1 MAEAEA
7 GAAPGTGRKQP
18 ERPGAAKGRGGRS
31 RPTELSG
38 SPLVAIALA
47 IGVLAV
53 VVRSGWVNVVLVLF
67 CSVLLLLNPWVRT
80 FLELPQMPG
89 VKLSADS
96 RAKGAYSPFD
106 PARFLNI
113 VAPSPSPSS
122 SPSPSTVDAADS
134 SAERK
139 ESTSKPAKKPPLDR
153 SESYAALRRMP
164 AHLRR
169 PLGDLEELVV
179 RDFVCTWYEYHSFG
193 DSCLPNEARYSIDHA
208 MGSIYASMEHARTA
222 DVASELLLTA
232 TSVLLTTLRTRRL
245 HPDAPPIFASDSARI
260 AALREAIDRVFVRH
274 MKASDG
280 HCDML
285 RVLLREIIS
294 KQVWNAL
301 GGLGEPDFFNRKIVE
316 WGQKKAEREA
326 GFESPSAASAS
337 AAASAAASPVPPRH
351 SYSSPVVPLAKDSA
365 DEKAATA
372 GLLSPLESPTHT
384 VPLSPT
390 KRLASPASPSPGASA
405 AAAGGGPARGAS
417 PFTSEP
423 LTTQPRAMAM
433 PKTMSIPSSSSS
445 AAPSPALPPPPVPRR
460 PTPLDRQENEAA
472 PPALPQRN
480 GMEHPSLASP
490 RKPVP
495 SPSKAEAEEQLAA
508 RDERRPSMAQEFA
521 SSPAMPMNVPPG
533 AHQGMV
539 LPESLRR
546 SMASRDK
553 DEEHDGL
560 ESEGYRLSG
569 EESRR
574 RDSQGWPPSS
584 SSASSSARPSLDM
597 QRRESQQSQ
606 PSSSSRPSLNMAR
619 LESPRNSMSSPSPSS
634 SSFFASSSTT
644 HKPPSRP
651 PSAASGGIPP
661 APDLAD
667 VLSSG
672 GAGAG
677 NSANSGSGAGDGG
690 GRSDSASMAA
700 LRDAFEAFLERGGAT
715 SRSLFFSPPSAATVA
730 PGEGEALLKL
740 HVGLATIAK
749 LVPTS
754 DAADGEIFRQDAESI
769 VAKAL
774 RSLGMGADDGG
785 TASRTV
791 RDALVHAAQRLAVG
805 AEQGGRVREVLRPVE
820 LTLWARLSGL
830 YEHFWKETCT
840 RAQHVPRTAPS
851 PSAHAQQFNTQQRAD
866 AGLPLRYDA
875 RRANTL
881 ESAAAKAHGVSG
893 SAPGSKTASPA
904 RTSLELPYE
913 PRRKQAPPPLA
924 AKAGHDGA
932 SLQRPGS
939 TPPVRSSVGLGAA
952 STSASASGTTSTD
965 EKSSRPKSWLAD
977 VDEASRS
984 SALMGPPPPPPPR
997 AQKQN
1002 EAHTSSSSASRQDQP
1017 AASTSD
1023 GAAAAAN
1030 AAKRPV
1036 PLRPDEVQAGTPLA
1050 TDAIPASTGPLIEIS
1065 VTDVSPNA
1073 ERPNQPL
1080 DVRTLELMVAVE
1092 GLAGDG
1098 GGFVFMRQWSEF
1110 EALDRDLRTAQTG
1123 TSPTLPRA
1131 RGKTSVEISLEVQRY
1146 LDELLSSP
1154 ALVASKPVQHFVD
1167 KTRAGAPTGQRA
1179 NALLNTLNL
1188 TGRHFERA
1196 GKSFASAVKLSSSS
1210 SSIPGGSNNNNNN
1223 EQNTAAPRAAKASA
1237 DVPSTPP
1244 TNGSEAGAAFGGH
1257 YEGGARPTK
1266 AAAAAAAAASPP
1278 SSELSQAQLD
1288 NLLSSLFS
1296 IADEAFNLSG
1306 GWTLRRGMLRILEQ
1320 IVRTQYWSSILG
1332 LFNGLAGALSSEK
1345 MGGWAQDVCNRFW
1358 PGGKWH
1364 LSDEGQALLAAQ
1376 EREKQQQQQLPHP
1389 QSQAQS
1395 QAPPLPQPQQIR
1407 TDEDKRRTHAEA
1419 QRILLGYAPAQAG
1432 FILGPGGKQA
1442 TERAMMLI
1450 HEEICSVQTSFDLAL
1465 MLVLRLC
1472 DVVAR

>member
-1 MAEAEA
+1 
-7 GAAPGTGRKQP
+7 
-18 ERPGAAKGRGGRS
+18 
-31 RPTELSG
+31 
-38 SPLVAIALA
+38 
-47 IGVLAV
+47 
-53 VVRSGWVNVVLVLF
+53 
-67 CSVLLLLNPWVRT
+67 
-80 FLELPQMPG
+80 
-89 VKLSADS
+89 
-96 RAKGAYSPFD
+96 
-106 PARFLNI
+106 
-113 VAPSPSPSS
+113 
-122 SPSPSTVDAADS
+122 
-134 SAERK
+134 
-139 ESTSKPAKKPPLDR
+139 
-153 SESYAALRRMP
+153 
-164 AHLRR
+164 
-169 PLGDLEELVV
+169 
-179 RDFVCTWYEYHSFG
+179 
-193 DSCLPNEARYSIDHA
+193 
-208 MGSIYASMEHARTA
+208 
-222 DVASELLLTA
+222 
-232 TSVLLTTLRTRRL
+232 
-245 HPDAPPIFASDSARI
+245 
-260 AALREAIDRVFVRH
+260 
-274 MKASDG
+274 
-280 HCDML
+280 
-285 RVLLREIIS
+285 
-294 KQVWNAL
+294 
-301 GGLGEPDFFNRKIVE
+301 
-316 WGQKKAEREA
+316 
-326 GFESPSAASAS
+326 
-337 AAASAAASPVPPRH
+337 
-351 SYSSPVVPLAKDSA
+351 
-365 DEKAATA
+365 
-372 GLLSPLESPTHT
+372 
-384 VPLSPT
+384 
-390 KRLASPASPSPGASA
+390 
-405 AAAGGGPARGAS
+405 
-417 PFTSEP
+417 
-423 LTTQPRAMAM
+423 
-433 PKTMSIPSSSSS
+433 
-445 AAPSPALPPPPVPRR
+445 
-460 PTPLDRQENEAA
+460 
-472 PPALPQRN
+472 
-480 GMEHPSLASP
+480 
-490 RKPVP
+490 
-495 SPSKAEAEEQLAA
+495 
-508 RDERRPSMAQEFA
+508 MAQEFA

-546 SMASRDK
+546 SMAGRDK

-569 EESRR
+569 DESRR
-574 RDSQGWPPSS
+574 RDSQVWPPPSS

-597 QRRESQQSQ
+597 QRRDSQQSQ
-606 PSSSSRPSLNMAR
+606 PSSSSARPSLNMAR

-634 SSFFASSSTT
+634 SSFFASSSSSTT

-677 NSANSGSGAGDGG
+677 NSANSGGSGAGDGG

-939 TPPVRSSVGLGAA
+939 TPPVRSSAGPAA
-952 STSASASGTTSTD
+952 AGVSSTVAGD

-997 AQKQN
+997 VQKQN
-1002 EAHTSSSSASRQDQP
+1002 EAYTSSSSASRQDKP
-1017 AASTSD
+1017 TASTSD
-1023 GAAAAAN
+1023 GAAAAN

-1036 PLRPDEVQAGTPLA
+1036 PVRPDEVQAGTPLA
-1050 TDAIPASTGPLIEIS
+1050 TDSIPASTGPLIEIS

-1110 EALDRDLRTAQTG
+1110 EALDRDLRTTQTAMG

-1131 RGKTSVEISLEVQRY
+1131 RGKTSIEISLEVQRY

-1223 EQNTAAPRAAKASA
+1223 NNDQITAAPRAAKASA

-1257 YEGGARPTK
+1257 DEGGARPAK
-1266 AAAAAAAAASPP
+1266 AAAAAPP
-1278 SSELSQAQLD
+1278 SSELSQVQLD

-1376 EREKQQQQQLPHP
+1376 EREKQQQQLPHA

-1442 TERAMMLI
+1442 TERAMVLI